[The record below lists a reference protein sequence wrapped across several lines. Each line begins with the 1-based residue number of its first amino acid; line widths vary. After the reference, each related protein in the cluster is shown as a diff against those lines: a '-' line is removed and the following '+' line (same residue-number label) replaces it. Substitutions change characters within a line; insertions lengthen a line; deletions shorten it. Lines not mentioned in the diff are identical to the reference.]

1 MCTHGMD
8 RCGGKC
14 KHKCGLFF
22 YVEWRGLWRR
32 WWTICPHTNVPHLL
46 STVCLQTW
54 FKLWRLHPSWEQ
66 QTPKKKKKYTYSL
79 EIDASTLNVNDYSQS
94 CWLFEWE
101 EVSGWRCCWG
111 SARNNVFYF
120 LRGPSRVGVRVFSSV
135 SHDVVSVHFTLWS
148 SLHAAF
154 VAPRSL
160 LLKSG
165 RGKTSAINKALFFPT
180 VYNPHFRYLSLCG
193 SCLWIRILLDKSKTT
208 EQGTI

>member
-1 MCTHGMD
+1 MQTQVWSVFL
-8 RCGGKC
+8 CGVTGT
-14 KHKCGLFF
+14 LTE
-22 YVEWRGLWRR
+22 VM
-32 WWTICPHTNVPHLL
+32 NDL
-46 STVCLQTW
+46 STHQRTTSSLN
-54 FKLWRLHPSWEQ
+54 RLFANMIQVVEV
-66 QTPKKKKKYTYSL
+66 TPFLGTTNTKKNKKYTYSL